1 MKLIKKIKYEW
12 QYINFRYVLLG
23 VIFNF
28 LCMLISLLYGG
39 KINIIT
45 ILWVFITTFIG
56 CSIGII
62 YVNTEKFREIYK
74 YKSILLYILMLVF
87 NVLWMPLLYRANN
100 VILAL
105 VDVVIVGIFVFFIMY
120 FNSKVNYI
128 ATFVIMLYFVW
139 ILFIICLNISYLLK

>member
-1 MKLIKKIKYEW
+1 MKLIKRIKYEC
-12 QYINFRYVLLG
+12 QDINSRYVFLG
-23 VIFNF
+23 VIINF

-45 ILWVFITTFIG
+45 ILWVLITTFIG

-62 YVNTEKFREIYK
+62 YVNTEKFREVYK
-74 YKSILLYILMLVF
+74 YKSIFLYILMLVF

-128 ATFVIMLYFVW
+128 ATLVIMLYFVW
-139 ILFIICLNISYLLK
+139 ILFVICINISYL